1 MISTSISHCKK
12 IFKKIFNGTKSLFIS
27 GLLTL
32 LPLALTL
39 VLLRFLYHTLKSWLS
54 PIYRLMPETLK
65 AIPLSEFIVALIA
78 ILIVGAVLKG
88 FLLKQVVEFV
98 ERLFKRVPLV
108 RQIYFG
114 LKQLMNAFG
123 PKDSQHFQ
131 QVVLIE
137 FPHAG
142 TYSLAFLTNNLPS
155 PLLSSDNNT
164 ETTAYLN
171 VFLPHTP
178 NPTSGF
184 FLIVPANKC
193 IKTDLSRQEAMT
205 MIISGGIIQPDRWA
219 NQ

>member
-1 MISTSISHCKK
+1 MTSTNTSHSKR
-12 IFKKIFNGTKSLFIS
+12 IFNTLKSLFVS

-39 VLLRFLYHTLKSWLS
+39 VLFRFLFHTLKSWLS
-54 PIYRLMPETLK
+54 PIYRLLPDGLR
-65 AIPLSEFIVALIA
+65 AIPLSEFLIALIA

-88 FLLKQVVEFV
+88 FLLKQVVEYI
-98 ERLFKRVPLV
+98 EHLFRRVPLV
-108 RQIYFG
+108 SQVYFG

-123 PKDSQHFQ
+123 PKDKQHFQ

-137 FPHAG
+137 FPHPG

-155 PLLSSDNNT
+155 PLPPQSAT
-164 ETTAYLN
+164 GQKVEYLN

-184 FLIVPANKC
+184 FLIVPASGC
-193 IKTDLSRQEAMT
+193 IQTDLSRQEAMT
-205 MIISGGIIQPDRWA
+205 MIISGGIIQPDRWT
-219 NQ
+219 NR